1 MSLYTPVFPPTDPPA
16 SRTSSSSSLSSV
28 ELQKQQRGLSYSSR
42 LAQWHLAI
50 ASLPYELCP
59 PSSPLSPNSQA
70 RSANLQ
76 SEIEKAVREGRNIT
90 DFCKLR
96 STKLGYATKRP
107 AYNSLEQGDGIPWIL
122 AETEEEWLEWE
133 REVAQRRPQQKRKER
148 ANSSPPPI
156 TQSQNAHDKVVS
168 WKAGLLPLS
177 VSPVTAPSAP
187 SASTGRSSL
196 GFPVVKRSTMVKG
209 NKLKTNKPA
218 IQITSAPRL
227 DFEAQTDG
235 DDSLALRV
243 DARAINS
250 AHMDTGGAEHGGSPL
265 ESRHSPPSEGEAG
278 SFAAKDQENVNPEIQ
293 EYPVSNQPC
302 NNDQRLICLQAF
314 PPPSFPPDLITST
327 QKDVLGSVQ
336 SMRRSSPL
344 PPTIAIEIQEDG
356 DALDVIIKE
365 DNLESQV
372 ERPPVVPAVS
382 NELTIETRNRRAP
395 QATPPSPP
403 YSSETS
409 QQPMEQREAPSHT
422 DLSAKPQPLEE
433 ENARP
438 LTPPTETV
446 NIAHVS
452 NEIEARIS
460 PRTPERTPQ
469 KKSGKSE
476 STNMLGGVGGTDTR
490 NTGMEMNGHMTP
502 DTSINGASVTR
513 GMFFPRTP
521 ERQTRLLTDPLTTSR
536 KSRPRPRPPSRKHSV
551 QKMELDRDGAVS
563 DADDG
568 PDPSPAKSDRSYF
581 SSPASGSSSDSELC
595 RGSMLF
601 VPGSPTLPLGFTQNP
616 NRFAPLAQSTQLT
629 SRGPPGSPTPL
640 HSRCK
645 SQSQSQKGIYDSQ
658 FDVDTRVD
666 QLSNFMRQDV
676 DLDAWVHATDT
687 DGEADG
693 EDEDEDAHDVF
704 AVEELTKTQPLS
716 FGSS

>member
-16 SRTSSSSSLSSV
+16 DRTPSSSSLSSV
-28 ELQKQQRGLSYSSR
+28 ESQKQQRGLSHSSR

-90 DFCKLR
+90 DLCKLR
-96 STKLGYATKRP
+96 STKLGYATKQP
-107 AYNSLEQGDGIPWIL
+107 AHNSLEQGDGIPWIL
-122 AETEEEWLEWE
+122 AETEEEWFEWE
-133 REVAQRRPQQKRKER
+133 REVAQRRAQGKER
-148 ANSSPPPI
+148 ANNSPPPI
-156 TQSQNAHDKVVS
+156 TQPQNAHDKVVS
-168 WKAGLLPLS
+168 WKAGLLPPS
-177 VSPVTAPSAP
+177 VSPVTASSAP

-209 NKLKTNKPA
+209 NKSKTNKPA
-218 IQITSAPRL
+218 IQIKSAPRPN
-227 DFEAQTDG
+227 FEAQTDG
-235 DDSLALRV
+235 DDNPTLRV

-250 AHMDTGGAEHGGSPL
+250 AHMDTSGVEHGGSSL
-265 ESRHSPPSEGEAG
+265 ESRHSPPSEGKAD
-278 SFAAKDQENVNPEIQ
+278 SFAAKDQENVNPEMQ
-293 EYPVSNQPC
+293 EYS
-302 NNDQRLICLQAF
+302 AF

-327 QKDVLGSVQ
+327 QKDVLGPVRSI
-336 SMRRSSPL
+336 RGSSPL
-344 PPTIAIEIQEDG
+344 LPIIAIERQKDG

-365 DNLESQV
+365 DNLESQA
-372 ERPPVVPAVS
+372 ERRPVPTVS
-382 NELTIETRNRRAP
+382 NELTIETGSRCAP

-409 QQPMEQREAPSHT
+409 QQPMEQREVPSHMDNNIHLT
-422 DLSAKPQPLEE
+422 VIPQPLEE
-433 ENARP
+433 ETARP
-438 LTPPTETV
+438 LTPPPETA

-452 NEIEARIS
+452 SEIEAQIS
-460 PRTPERTPQ
+460 LRTPERTPQ

-476 STNMLGGVGGTDTR
+476 SINLLGGVAGGTDTG
-490 NTGMEMNGHMTP
+490 NTGMGMNGHMTP
-502 DTSINGASVTR
+502 DASINGASVTR
-513 GMFFPRTP
+513 RMPFLRTP
-521 ERQTRLLTDPLTTSR
+521 ERQTKILTDPLTTSR

-551 QKMELDRDGAVS
+551 QKMDLDLDGAVS
-563 DADDG
+563 DAGDG

-581 SSPASGSSSDSELC
+581 SSPASGSSSDSEFS
-595 RGSMLF
+595 RGSMLS
-601 VPGSPTLPLGFTQNP
+601 VPGSPTSPLGFTQNP
-616 NRFAPLAQSTQLT
+616 SRFAPLAQSTQLS
-629 SRGPPGSPTPL
+629 SRGPPGSPAPL
-640 HSRCK
+640 HPRRK

-676 DLDAWVHATDT
+676 DLDAWVRATDT

-704 AVEELTKTQPLS
+704 AVEELTKTQPLG